1 VTHLDPSPPSPQD
14 ATGALTGRGP
24 NCWQCRFFGI
34 THQPATPYA
43 CQRLGFR
50 SQVLPSLE
58 VLRTDGR
65 FCQGF
70 LPKSVAVPAPVGQT
84 GTATPSPL
92 SANTWSR
99 FA

>member
-1 VTHLDPSPPSPQD
+1 MTSSALPPQPSAGTASE
-14 ATGALTGRGP
+14 RGP

-34 THQPATPYA
+34 TYQPATPYA

-50 SQVLPSLE
+50 SQVLPSIE

-70 LPKSVAVPAPVGQT
+70 VPKAGTMPASAAAS
-84 GTATPSPL
+84 TAASPGPL
-92 SANTWSR
+92 SASTWSR